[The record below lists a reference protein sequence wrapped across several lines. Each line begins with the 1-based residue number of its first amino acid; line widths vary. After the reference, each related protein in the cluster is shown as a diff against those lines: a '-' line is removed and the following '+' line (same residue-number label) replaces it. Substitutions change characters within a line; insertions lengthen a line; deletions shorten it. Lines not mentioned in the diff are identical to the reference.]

1 MTLNQKIEKSVEYL
15 LWHSRRA
22 MFFAVIACM
31 VAFFTVLFMTVIDL
45 FHVVMPVL
53 KRILSLD
60 FAADA
65 SHLHEET
72 LKRVVGL
79 VDSFLVAI
87 FLLLFAYGMYE
98 LFVSELDPAR
108 KDLKSKSA
116 PAVLGLLPIRSLDD
130 LKSNLVKVITA
141 ILIVTLF
148 EHAVAVDVET
158 PIELIYFATA
168 ILLVALALYI
178 IHLATNLRLVRGE
191 AGENDGASSGPS
203 DSTGDSSTPASR

>member
-1 MTLNQKIEKSVEYL
+1 MTLNQKIEKSVEFV

-45 FHVVMPVL
+45 FQAVMPVL
-53 KRILSLD
+53 RRIFNLE

-98 LFVSELDPAR
+98 LFVSELDPSR
-108 KDLKSKSA
+108 KDLKSKGA
-116 PAVLGLLPIRSLDD
+116 PAVLGLLPIRNLDD

-148 EHAVAVDVET
+148 EHAVAVDVGT

-168 ILLVALALYI
+168 ILLVALALYV
-178 IHLATNLRLVRGE
+178 IHLATNLRLARGE
-191 AGENDGASSGPS
+191 AGANDGGGSGPS
-203 DSTGDSSTPASR
+203 DSAGDSSTPAIK

>member
-22 MFFAVIACM
+22 MFFAVVACM

-178 IHLATNLRLVRGE
+178 THLATNLRFGRGE
-191 AGENDGASSGPS
+191 PGPNDGASSGPS
-203 DSTGDSSTPASR
+203 DSTGDSSAPASR